1 MSWQLDKIGF
11 GGDGRVKKTQKTSDI
26 INGCSLKPTNSWTPL
41 SKHGPPKDTT
51 VPVFQ
56 WRASC
61 CLSWEAVMVT
71 TDLPL
76 VNMYLQMEMHLQPGP
91 DLADGS
97 ISSSS
102 IGHHQSPP
110 WHRRHLT
117 NHCHP
122 WHFDRSSV
130 WLCYLQQSNAWQQ
143 RSLSLQWED
152 IGPSP
157 LLKS

>member
-1 MSWQLDKIGF
+1 MA
-11 GGDGRVKKTQKTSDI
+11 
-26 INGCSLKPTNSWTPL
+26 CSLKAHQLMEHPCPN
-41 SKHGPPKDTT
+41 
-51 VPVFQ
+51 
-56 WRASC
+56 
-61 CLSWEAVMVT
+61 MVHQKILQCQCSSEGQVVACPGRT
-71 TDLPL
+71 MDGWQQTLPL
-76 VNMYLQMEMHLQPGP
+76 VNMYLQMEMHLQPGQ

-102 IGHHQSPP
+102 IGHHHTPP

-143 RSLSLQWED
+143 RSCPCSWRMEPTHSWNFGLHSTQCNMDW
-152 IGPSP
+152 
-157 LLKS
+157 K